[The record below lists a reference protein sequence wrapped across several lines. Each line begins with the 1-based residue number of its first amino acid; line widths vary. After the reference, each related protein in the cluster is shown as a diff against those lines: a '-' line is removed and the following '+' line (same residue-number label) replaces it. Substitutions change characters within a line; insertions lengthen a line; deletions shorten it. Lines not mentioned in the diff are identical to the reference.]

1 MGRWRIS
8 CFENHG
14 LESGQNIC
22 QCLVYCPEVP
32 DHKVKFRCNQF
43 KNLNERQE
51 LNGLDKDS
59 SCISYLT

>member
-22 QCLVYCPEVP
+22 QCLVSCPEVP

-43 KNLNERQE
+43 KNLNERQ
-51 LNGLDKDS
+51 
-59 SCISYLT
+59 

>member
-14 LESGQNIC
+14 LESGLNIC
-22 QCLVYCPEVP
+22 QCLVSCPEVP

-43 KNLNERQE
+43 KNPNERQE

>member
-14 LESGQNIC
+14 LESGLNIC
-22 QCLVYCPEVP
+22 QCLVSCPEVL

-43 KNLNERQE
+43 KNLKERHRNIGQ
-51 LNGLDKDS
+51 GLKDS
-59 SCISYLT
+59 KA